1 LRIEAGVLA
10 RRTAREIA
18 ADEDLPVEI
27 IEAYEALFF
36 DIRSKLNASSYIR
49 WTAIG
54 RDSRTGEIGSWP
66 AFVRQMAYDRGP
78 LVLDAAFMS
87 ALPIPP
93 ETEADPLR
101 LRLRRLWLVMST
113 PASALSPVL
122 WKELERLA
130 STRLGP
136 GTGNQVV
143 DPAAKLASL
152 VARSPAAKLDAGVE
166 KDPENAAETTHQE
179 RQVG

>member
-18 ADEDLPVEI
+18 TDENLPVEI

-66 AFVRQMAYDRGP
+66 AFVRQMAFDGGP
-78 LVLDAAFMS
+78 HVLDAAFKS

-93 ETEADPLR
+93 GIKADPLR
-101 LRLRRLWLVMST
+101 VSLRCLWVVMST
-113 PASALSPVL
+113 PASACSPLV
-122 WKELERLA
+122 WKQLEKIVAMRPA
-130 STRLGP
+130 PETRKL
-136 GTGNQVV
+136 V
-143 DPAAKLASL
+143 DPAAQLAVQ
-152 VARSPAAKLDAGVE
+152 VARSFDADRGIE
-166 KDPENAAETTHQE
+166 GETTREKRH
-179 RQVG
+179 VG